1 MQPLKGHLVMSVEFV
16 LKVGYASQPADIL
29 SFILCFLWPQRNSL
43 GTSGPGGLKVVLG
56 IVSKPTACEGGSIQ
70 D

>member
-1 MQPLKGHLVMSVEFV
+1 MQPLKGHLVMSVEFA

-43 GTSGPGGLKVVLG
+43 GTSAL
-56 IVSKPTACEGGSIQ
+56 EG
-70 D
+70 

>member
-16 LKVGYASQPADIL
+16 LKVGYASQPADI
-29 SFILCFLWPQRNSL
+29 FYSL
-43 GTSGPGGLKVVLG
+43 LPVAPKEFPGDIGPGGLKVVLG